1 MDKPQEI
8 LSDITVFNKY
18 AKFIPELNARESW
31 SDIIHRNMSMHM
43 AKYPQLNKQIR
54 SVYEEFVMTKK
65 VLPSMRSLQ
74 FGGRAIELSNTRI
87 FNCAYLP
94 IDDIDAFSE
103 VMFLLL
109 SGTGGGYSVQQ
120 HHVNKLP
127 TVIGPIDKTRRF
139 LIGDSIEGWADAIKV
154 LVKAYTKGKSEPV
167 FDYRDIRPKG
177 ARLVT
182 AGGKAPGPG
191 PLRICIEKVR
201 AILNGA
207 VGRRLTSLEAHDI
220 LCHIADA
227 VLSGGIRRAAM
238 IALFSHDD
246 LDMLSS
252 KVGAW
257 YELNPQ
263 RGRANNSV
271 VLHRDYT
278 TKEQFDAIWKRV
290 EESNA
295 GEPGIYWTNDLDWG
309 TNPCV
314 EIGLKPFQFCNLT
327 EVNVSDVVD
336 QNDLNDRVRAAAF
349 IATLQAGYT
358 DFHYLRPIW
367 GETTRDEALIGVS
380 MTGIASGAVLGLDLR
395 EAARVVKEEN
405 TIVALAIG
413 INPAARTTAVKPAGT
428 TSLVLGTSS
437 GIHAWH
443 APFYVRRMRVGK
455 NEALYNYVAKELPAL
470 IEDCYFKP
478 HIEAV
483 MSFPQKAPEGAIV
496 RTESALD
503 LLKRVHKFNTEWVA
517 EGHRSGVNKHNVS
530 CTISLKEK
538 EWPGV
543 GEWMWENRHDYN
555 GIAVLPYDGGSYIQP
570 PFEDITEEQYNEMLP
585 MLKSVDLSNV
595 KEYDDNTAL
604 TEQAACAGGK
614 CEI

>member
-31 SDIIHRNMSMHM
+31 SDIILRNMSMHM
-43 AKYPQLNKQIR
+43 AKYPQLNEQIR

-74 FGGRAIELSNTRI
+74 FGGRPIELSNTRI
-87 FNCAYLP
+87 FNCSYLP

-109 SGTGGGYSVQQ
+109 SGTGVGYSVQQ
-120 HHVNKLP
+120 HHINKLP

-139 LIGDSIEGWADAIKV
+139 LVGDSIEGWADAIKV

-177 ARLVT
+177 AHLVT
-182 AGGKAPGPG
+182 AGGKAPGPD

-336 QNDLNDRVRAAAF
+336 QNDLNDRVRASAF

-405 TIVALAIG
+405 TIVAQAIG

-443 APFYVRRMRVGK
+443 APFYIRRMRVGK

-538 EWPGV
+538 EWPAV
-543 GEWMWENRHDYN
+543 GGWMWEHRHDYN
-555 GIAVLPYDGGSYIQP
+555 GIAVLPYAGGSYIQA

-595 KEYDDNTAL
+595 KEYNDNTAL

>member
-1 MDKPQEI
+1 MDKSQEI

-18 AKFIPELNARESW
+18 AKFLPELAARESW
-31 SDIIHRNMSMHM
+31 SDIIFRNMAMHM
-43 AKYPQLNKQIR
+43 AKYPHLKEQIR
-54 SVYEEFVMTKK
+54 SVYQEFVMTKK

-74 FGGRAIELSNTRI
+74 FGGRPIELSNTRI
-87 FNCAYLP
+87 FNCSYLP

-109 SGTGGGYSVQQ
+109 SGTGVGYSVQQ
-120 HHVNKLP
+120 HHITKLP
-127 TVIGPIDKTRRF
+127 TVIGPSEKTRRF

-154 LVKAYTKGKSEPV
+154 LVKAYTKGKSNPV

-182 AGGKAPGPG
+182 AGGKAPGPD

-201 AILNGA
+201 AILNNA

-336 QNDLNDRVRAAAF
+336 QKDLNDRVRAAAF

-367 GETTRDEALIGVS
+367 GETTREEALIGVS
-380 MTGIASGAVLGLDLR
+380 MTGIASGAVLSLDLR

-405 TIVALAIG
+405 ATVAAAIG

-470 IEDCYFKP
+470 VEDCYFKP

-483 MSFPQKAPEGAIV
+483 MSFPQKAPEGAIF
-496 RTESALD
+496 RNESALH

-517 EGHRSGVNKHNVS
+517 EGHRSGANKHNVS

-538 EWPGV
+538 EWPKV

-555 GIAVLPYDGGSYIQP
+555 GIAVLPYDGGSYIQA

-585 MLKSVDLSNV
+585 LLHSVDLSNV

>member
-18 AKFIPELNARESW
+18 AKFMPELNARESW
-31 SDIIHRNMSMHM
+31 PDIILRNMSMHM
-43 AKYPQLNKQIR
+43 AKYPQLNEQIR

-87 FNCAYLP
+87 FNCSYLP
-94 IDDIDAFSE
+94 IDDIDSFSE

-109 SGTGGGYSVQQ
+109 SGTGVGYSVQQ
-120 HHVNKLP
+120 HHINKLP

-139 LIGDSIEGWADAIKV
+139 LVGDSIEGWADAIKV
-154 LVKAYTKGKSEPV
+154 LVKAYTKGKSVPV
-167 FDYRDIRPKG
+167 FDYRDIRQKG

-182 AGGKAPGPG
+182 AGGKAPGPD

-336 QNDLNDRVRAAAF
+336 QNDLNDRVRASAF

-405 TIVALAIG
+405 TIVAQAIG

-538 EWPGV
+538 EWPAV

-555 GIAVLPYDGGSYIQP
+555 GIAVLPYAGGSYIQA

-585 MLKSVDLSNV
+585 MLNSVDLSNV